1 MSQTLDLLKI
11 AQKVRDGNA
20 TEQEKIELFRELNL
34 DLVEISKILKEVK
47 K

>member
-1 MSQTLDLLKI
+1 MKQEDLLKI